1 MTVSIDMKTYGH
13 FINGIQ
19 EEMNGTYF
27 STYNP
32 ATGKELAR
40 LSAGTA
46 EDVDRAVQSAK
57 QVYHETWKN
66 MSPSQK
72 GDILRNIARRIRKD
86 KELFGR
92 TDTLDA
98 GRPISH
104 TTHGDTEAVA
114 RLFDFFAALPEYAR
128 GSTIPTASP
137 FLNYS
142 VREPYGVIGA
152 IVPWNFPMINVATK
166 VAPILACGNTVVL
179 KGAEQAPLAALLLAK
194 IAVEEGLPPG
204 VFNVVN
210 GGAETG
216 RAIVSHPDIKKV
228 TFTGSSK
235 VGQEILTNGSGIK
248 SSTLELGGKTANI
261 VFPDATID
269 SAVEGA
275 LFTVFMNQG
284 QTCTA
289 GTRLVIHEDIQEEF
303 LEKLTTRIK
312 ELRIGDP
319 MDEETQ
325 IGAVITEEQ
334 LKRIEEYIEIGKS
347 EGATLLTGGERLKV
361 DGFENGLF
369 MKPTIFTNVKPD
381 MRIAQEEIF
390 GPVLSVITFKDEE
403 EALAIANGTRYGLA
417 TTLWTNDVRKVH
429 DLSSKFESGIVWV
442 NTAHTLSP
450 SSGYGGYKDS
460 GIGLEEGM
468 EAMGQYMRLKTIWV
482 NYGEYV
488 GPFQNK

>member
-1 MTVSIDMKTYGH
+1 MNSIESRGH
-13 FINGIQ
+13 FINGV
-19 EEMNGTYF
+19 EERMTENYF

-32 ATGKELAR
+32 ATGQEIAR
-40 LSAGTA
+40 LSIGTN
-46 EDVDRAVQSAK
+46 EDVDRAVQTAK
-57 QVYHETWKN
+57 TAYNDVWKN
-66 MSPSQK
+66 MSPSEK
-72 GDILRNIARRIRKD
+72 GDILRNIARRIRKE

-104 TTHGDTEAVA
+104 TTHSDTEGVA

-128 GSTIPTASP
+128 GSTVPVGSQI
-137 FLNYS
+137 LNYS

-216 RAIVSHPDIKKV
+216 AAIVSHPDIKKI

-235 VGQEILTNGSGIK
+235 VGKEILMNSAQIK

-261 VFPDATID
+261 VFDDANID
-269 SAVEGA
+269 SAVEGT
-275 LFTVFMNQG
+275 LFSVFMNQG

-289 GTRLVIHEDIQEEF
+289 GTRLVIQETIKEEF
-303 LEKLTTRIK
+303 LTKLVSRMQ
-312 ELRIGDP
+312 ELHIGDP
-319 MDEETQ
+319 LNAQTQ
-325 IGAVITEEQ
+325 IGAVITEKQ
-334 LKRIEEYIEIGKS
+334 LQRIEEYIEIGKR
-347 EGATLLTGGERLKV
+347 EGAKLLIGGERLIV
-361 DGFENGLF
+361 DGFEKGTF
-369 MKPTIFTNVKPD
+369 MQPTIFTDVKPD

-390 GPVLSVITFKDEE
+390 GPVLSVISFKNEK
-403 EALAIANGTRYGLA
+403 EALEIANGTKYGLA
-417 TTLWTNDVRKVH
+417 TTLWTEDVKKVH
-429 DLSSKFESGIVWV
+429 NLASEFESGIVWV
-442 NTAHTLSP
+442 NTVHTLSP

-468 EAMGQYMRLKTIWV
+468 EAMEQYMRLKTIWV
-482 NYGEYV
+482 NYGDYV
-488 GPFQNK
+488 GPFQNN